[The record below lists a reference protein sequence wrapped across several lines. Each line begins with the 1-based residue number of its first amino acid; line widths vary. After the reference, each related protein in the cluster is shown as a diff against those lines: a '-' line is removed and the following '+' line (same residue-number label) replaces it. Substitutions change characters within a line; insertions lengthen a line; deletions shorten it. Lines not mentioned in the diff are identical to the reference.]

1 MLQLLR
7 LVLNWSPF
15 CCDVLQLLRLVLNWS
30 PFCCDVLQL
39 LWLVLKRW
47 SAVDGQPGQATRQPV
62 SLTTWCG
69 SSSQSKCVWS
79 AWPQAPLTT
88 LGGATEKGQGCGGP
102 WGPSLWRRK
111 TSAGY
116 VSNTRHHTDKRHRP
130 QNQLRI
136 KPERQHCYKFTS
148 RVESLRET
156 YSLWAWL
163 FHPPFLP
170 PPPQENPTHK
180 KTHLNT
186 GNNRFTRQM
195 KKL

>member
-1 MLQLLR
+1 MAVTVSAELITL
-7 LVLNWSPF
+7 
-15 CCDVLQLLRLVLNWS
+15 
-30 PFCCDVLQL
+30 L
-39 LWLVLKRW
+39 LWCVTAVMI
-47 SAVDGQPGQATRQPV
+47 SAEAMVSSGWTARPGRPGQATRQPV
-62 SLTTWCG
+62 SLTTQCG

-79 AWPQAPLTT
+79 TWPQAPLTT

-148 RVESLRET
+148 WVESLRET
-156 YSLWAWL
+156 YSLRAWL
-163 FHPPFLP
+163 FHPPVLHPHSPHLP
-170 PPPQENPTHK
+170 K
-180 KTHLNT
+180 RKTHTQKNPLKHW
-186 GNNRFTRQM
+186 QQQVH
-195 KKL
+195 